1 MGFKKAVNR
10 DFQNFV
16 LETTL
21 KMYINIFENFHLIYN
36 LIFTSKIISLC
47 KSKYIL
53 FWELTEHS
61 FCQGFI
67 KQSFWKIYNGV
78 DF

>member
-16 LETTL
+16 LKTTL

-53 FWELTEHS
+53 F
-61 FCQGFI
+61 
-67 KQSFWKIYNGV
+67 
-78 DF
+78 